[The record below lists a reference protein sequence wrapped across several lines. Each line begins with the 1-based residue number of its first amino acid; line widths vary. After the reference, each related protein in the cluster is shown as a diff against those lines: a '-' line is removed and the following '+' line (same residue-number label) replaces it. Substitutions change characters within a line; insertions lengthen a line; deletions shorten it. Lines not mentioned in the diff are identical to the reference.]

1 MNEMQIFNNDEF
13 GTVRVIENEDGSI
26 SINAEDTAIG
36 FGWVRTQM
44 KNGKEYTSV
53 RWERI
58 NGFSAECG
66 FTHEW
71 VKDDYIPESLFY
83 MLGMKANNQTA
94 LKFQKWLAFDVI
106 PSIRKTGSYK
116 ADTNSDLYMEA
127 ARILAGTPVHT
138 KSEVVN
144 VLRHV
149 VPDISTMEEKPIK
162 KDYSVPFDHNHFDNY
177 LKKYGVT
184 TQVLSMKSDVCA
196 QLIYK
201 YRNGKTVPTMETRKK
216 LTEALG
222 IAENYFNHER
232 GGRRRYS

>member
-1 MNEMQIFNNDEF
+1 MNEMQIFKSDEV

-26 SINAEDTAIG
+26 SINAEDTAMG
-36 FGWVRTQM
+36 FGWVTVA
-44 KNGKEYTSV
+44 KSGNAVV
-53 RWERI
+53 RWARVNEYCKQL
-58 NGFSAECG
+58 GFYSEVG
-66 FTHEW
+66 
-71 VKDDYIPESLFY
+71 KDDYIPESLFY

-162 KDYSVPFDHNHFDNY
+162 KDYSVPFDFNHFDNY

>member
-13 GTVRVIENEDGSI
+13 GKMRSILIDNEPWFVGKDIALSLGYTNPQKAVRDHVDLEDRGVNEMDTPSGRQELTFINESGLYALIFGSKLP
-26 SINAEDTAIG
+26 NAKK
-36 FGWVRTQM
+36 FKHWV
-44 KNGKEYTSV
+44 TSEV
-53 RWERI
+53 
-58 NGFSAECG
+58 
-66 FTHEW
+66 
-71 VKDDYIPESLFY
+71 L
-83 MLGMKANNQTA
+83 
-94 LKFQKWLAFDVI
+94 

-162 KDYSVPFDHNHFDNY
+162 KDYSVPFDFNHFDNY

-196 QLIYK
+196 RLIYK

>member
-1 MNEMQIFNNDEF
+1 MNEMQIFKSDEV

-26 SINAEDTAIG
+26 SINAEDTAMG
-36 FGWVRTQM
+36 FGWVTVA
-44 KNGKEYTSV
+44 KSGNAVV
-53 RWERI
+53 RWARVNEYCKQL
-58 NGFSAECG
+58 GFSSEVG
-66 FTHEW
+66 
-71 VKDDYIPESLFY
+71 KDDYIPESLFY

-127 ARILAGTPVHT
+127 ARILASTPVHT

-149 VPDISTMEEKPIK
+149 VPDISTMKEKVNDKI
-162 KDYSVPFDHNHFDNY
+162 YSVPFDFNHFDNY

>member
-1 MNEMQIFNNDEF
+1 MKDLTM
-13 GTVRVIENEDGSI
+13 IENELVPVYETSTGEKVVYGSELHEVLNIKSPYREWYSRRFKDCDAIENVDFEAVEI
-26 SINAEDTAIG
+26 STPSGQKKKQHIIKLDIAKEMAMLERNEKG
-36 FGWVRTQM
+36 KRVRRYFIEVEKRY
-44 KNGKEYTSV
+44 KNVSELPHDS
-53 RWERI
+53 
-58 NGFSAECG
+58 
-66 FTHEW
+66 
-71 VKDDYIPESLFY
+71 
-83 MLGMKANNQTA
+83 
-94 LKFQKWLAFDVI
+94 DV
-106 PSIRKTGSYK
+106 
-116 ADTNSDLYMEA
+116 YMEA

-162 KDYSVPFDHNHFDNY
+162 KDYSVPFDFNHFDNY

>member
-13 GTVRVIENEDGSI
+13 GKMRSILIDNEPWFVGKDIALSLGYTNPQKAVRDHVDLEDRGVNEMDTPSGRQELTFINESGLYALIFGSKLP
-26 SINAEDTAIG
+26 NAKK
-36 FGWVRTQM
+36 FKHWV
-44 KNGKEYTSV
+44 TSEV
-53 RWERI
+53 
-58 NGFSAECG
+58 
-66 FTHEW
+66 
-71 VKDDYIPESLFY
+71 L
-83 MLGMKANNQTA
+83 
-94 LKFQKWLAFDVI
+94 

-149 VPDISTMEEKPIK
+149 VPDISTMKEKPIK
-162 KDYSVPFDHNHFDNY
+162 KDYSVPFDFNHFDNY

>member
-1 MNEMQIFNNDEF
+1 MRCKYSTTMSSGRSILIDNEPWFVGKDIALSLGYTNPQKAVRDHVDLEDRGVNEMDTPSGRQELTFINESGLYALIF
-13 GTVRVIENEDGSI
+13 GSKLP
-26 SINAEDTAIG
+26 NAKK
-36 FGWVRTQM
+36 FKHWV
-44 KNGKEYTSV
+44 TSEV
-53 RWERI
+53 
-58 NGFSAECG
+58 
-66 FTHEW
+66 
-71 VKDDYIPESLFY
+71 L
-83 MLGMKANNQTA
+83 
-94 LKFQKWLAFDVI
+94 

-162 KDYSVPFDHNHFDNY
+162 KDYSVPFDFNHFDNY

>member
-13 GTVRVIENEDGSI
+13 GKMRSILIDNEPWFVGKDIALSLGYTNPQKAVRDHVDLEDRGVNEMDTPSGRQELTFINESGLYALIFGSKLP
-26 SINAEDTAIG
+26 NAKK
-36 FGWVRTQM
+36 FKHWV
-44 KNGKEYTSV
+44 TSEV
-53 RWERI
+53 
-58 NGFSAECG
+58 
-66 FTHEW
+66 
-71 VKDDYIPESLFY
+71 L
-83 MLGMKANNQTA
+83 
-94 LKFQKWLAFDVI
+94 

-127 ARILAGTPVHT
+127 ARILASTPVHT
-138 KSEVVN
+138 RSEVIN

-149 VPDISTMEEKPIK
+149 VPDISTVDEKVNDK
-162 KDYSVPFDHNHFDNY
+162 TYSVPFDHNHFDNY

>member
-1 MNEMQIFNNDEF
+1 MNEMQIFQNDEV
-13 GTVRVIENEDGSI
+13 GKVRLMENEDGSI
-26 SINAEDTAIG
+26 SISAEDTAMG
-36 FGWVRTQM
+36 FGWTTVA
-44 KNGKEYTSV
+44 KSGNEV
-53 RWERI
+53 IRWARI
-58 NGFSAECG
+58 NEYCKQLGFSPEVG
-66 FTHEW
+66 
-71 VKDDYIPESLFY
+71 KDDYIPESLFY
-83 MLGMKANNQTA
+83 MLGMKANNPTA

-127 ARILAGTPVHT
+127 ARILAETPKHT
-138 KSEVVN
+138 KAEVIN

-162 KDYSVPFDHNHFDNY
+162 KDYSVPFDFNHFDNY

-222 IAENYFNHER
+222 IAENYFNHEK
-232 GGRRRYS
+232 GSRRRYS

>member
-13 GTVRVIENEDGSI
+13 GKMRSILIDNEPWFVGKDIALSLGYTNPQKAVRDHVDLEDRGVNEMDTPSGRQELTFINESGLYALIFGSKLP
-26 SINAEDTAIG
+26 NAKK
-36 FGWVRTQM
+36 FKHWV
-44 KNGKEYTSV
+44 TSEV
-53 RWERI
+53 
-58 NGFSAECG
+58 
-66 FTHEW
+66 
-71 VKDDYIPESLFY
+71 L
-83 MLGMKANNQTA
+83 
-94 LKFQKWLAFDVI
+94 

-162 KDYSVPFDHNHFDNY
+162 KDYSVPFDFNHFDNY

>member
-1 MNEMQIFNNDEF
+1 MNEMQIFQNDEV
-13 GTVRVIENEDGSI
+13 GKVRLMENEDGSI
-26 SINAEDTAIG
+26 SISAEDTAMG
-36 FGWVRTQM
+36 FGWYRTEN
-44 KNGKEYTSV
+44 KNGKKYTSIMWA
-53 RWERI
+53 RM
-58 NGFSAECG
+58 NGFCRELGFAHECA
-66 FTHEW
+66 
-71 VKDDYIPESLFY
+71 KDDYIPESLFY

-127 ARILAGTPVHT
+127 ARILAGTLVHT

-162 KDYSVPFDHNHFDNY
+162 KDYSVPFDFNHFDNY

-216 LTEALG
+216 AD
-222 IAENYFNHER
+222 
-232 GGRRRYS
+232 

>member
-1 MNEMQIFNNDEF
+1 MNEMQIFNSDEV
-13 GTVRVIENEDGSI
+13 GTVRVIENEDGDI
-26 SINAEDTAIG
+26 SINAGDTAIG
-36 FGWVRTQM
+36 FGWYRTEN
-44 KNGKEYTSV
+44 KNGKKYTSIMWA
-53 RWERI
+53 RM
-58 NGFSAECG
+58 NGFCRELGFAHECA
-66 FTHEW
+66 
-71 VKDDYIPESLFY
+71 KDDYIPECLFY
-83 MLGMKANNQTA
+83 MLGMKANNPTA

-106 PSIRKTGSYK
+106 PSIRKSGSYK

-127 ARILAGTPVHT
+127 ARILAETPKHT
-138 KSEVVN
+138 KLEVVN

-149 VPDISTMEEKPIK
+149 APDIGDGEPEKK
-162 KDYSVPFDHNHFDNY
+162 KDYSVPFDHIHFDNY

-222 IAENYFNHER
+222 IAENYFNHEK
-232 GGRRRYS
+232 GSRRRYS